1 MRLAAIRDLWRR
13 VIAAQIEEKP
23 EPIGKTENRIEYQ
36 IRKPVNSFR
45 GKRKPNAKIRK
56 MRKPQRTPKVEKTE
70 VFWHKHRI
78 TDLKYSQNR
87 KTENPDAPLLITR
100 EKLI

>member
-56 MRKPQRTPKVEKTE
+56 MRKLQRAPKPK
-70 VFWHKHRI
+70 
-78 TDLKYSQNR
+78 NR
-87 KTENPDAPLLITR
+87 RFLAQKPNNRFKI
-100 EKLI
+100 

>member
-1 MRLAAIRDLWRR
+1 MPLAAIRDLWRR

-56 MRKPQRTPKVEKTE
+56 MRKPQRTPKPKN
-70 VFWHKHRI
+70 RI

>member
-1 MRLAAIRDLWRR
+1 MPLAAIRDLWRR

-45 GKRKPNAKIRK
+45 GKRKLNAKIRK
-56 MRKPQRTPKVEKTE
+56 MRKPQRTPKPK
-70 VFWHKHRI
+70 
-78 TDLKYSQNR
+78 NR
-87 KTENPDAPLLITR
+87 SFLAQKPNNRFKI
-100 EKLI
+100 

>member
-56 MRKPQRTPKVEKTE
+56 MRKPQRTPKPK
-70 VFWHKHRI
+70 
-78 TDLKYSQNR
+78 NR
-87 KTENPDAPLLITR
+87 SFLAQKPNNRFKI
-100 EKLI
+100 

>member
-1 MRLAAIRDLWRR
+1 MRLAAIRDLCRR

-36 IRKPVNSFR
+36 IRKPANSFR

-56 MRKPQRTPKVEKTE
+56 MRKPQRTPKPKTE
-70 VFWHKHRI
+70 VFWHKNRI

-87 KTENPDAPLLITR
+87 KTQNPDAPLLITR